1 MFSINNKLSYRTTL
15 GIKILLAVGLANL
28 TIPSWLYAQESN
40 SLEEKMAA
48 QIEPPPILSSP
59 NVVLQPPVDIP
70 DYTTVTIYND
80 RIFGPH
86 TVDGN
91 LTVKVVLKHTWVGDL
106 IIKLRSPSGTEVT
119 LLDRPGLPSSYFG
132 CSDNNMNVTFDD
144 TASLDPE
151 THCAGTDP
159 WLTGLVLPAE
169 SLAAFNGETTDGTW
183 SLIVS
188 DNAGGDVG
196 RVLSWNIFVNRVSL
210 DATVGDFQVAALD
223 GGSVQA
229 NWTTLREENH
239 GGFNLYRVCSAS
251 GSNAIQ
257 DVAHLY
263 SQNPYGPLVK
273 AGVEPQA
280 DGMRHY
286 NYQDIPPAGVGTC
299 HYTLENVD
307 LAGHMSSYKEGE
319 SVAIRSVELNN

>member
-15 GIKILLAVGLANL
+15 GIKILLAVGLVNL
-28 TIPSWLYAQESN
+28 SIPTWLYAEESN

-48 QIEPPPILSSP
+48 QNPPPVSLPIMVLEPPVI
-59 NVVLQPPVDIP
+59 IP
-70 DYTTVTIYND
+70 DNNTVTINGKK
-80 RIFGPH
+80 IAGPS
-86 TVDGN
+86 TVNGN
-91 LTVKVVLKHTWVGDL
+91 LTVEVVLEHTWVGDL

-119 LLDRPGLPSSYFG
+119 LLDRPGVPPGGFG
-132 CSDNNMNVTFDD
+132 CSDNNMNVLFDD
-144 TASLDPE
+144 NASLNPE

-159 WLTGLVLPAE
+159 WLTGPVLPAQP
-169 SLAAFNGETTDGTW
+169 LAAFNGESTEGMW

-188 DNAGGDVG
+188 DNAGGDTG
-196 RVLSWNIFVNRVSL
+196 RILSWNIFVRRISL
-210 DATVGDFQVAALD
+210 DATIGDFQVAAL
-223 GGSVQA
+223 GNGSVQA

-263 SQNPYGPLVK
+263 SQNPYGPLVQ

-280 DGMRHY
+280 NGTRSY
-286 NYQDIPPAGVGTC
+286 SYQDTPPAGVGSC

-307 LAGHMSSYKEGE
+307 LAGHMSPYKEGA